1 MSEIPQNPGD
11 KWPSVIYAYDFVL
24 PSYQWMTSRV
34 EATVTRIQG
43 LMTFAATVTLGFPV
57 LGQTIDKEAS
67 FVSLPFIVAVACFW
81 LS

>member
-1 MSEIPQNPGD
+1 MSEIPQSPGD

-43 LMTFAATVTLGFPV
+43 LMSP
-57 LGQTIDKEAS
+57 S
-67 FVSLPFIVAVACFW
+67 
-81 LS
+81 